1 LWDNVDRHNKY
12 PYIFNS
18 CPGTVEGSEVRVFG
32 CGFAVELAT
41 LQVAHVGLDAPERM
55 RPSETL
61 AILLAISSP

>member
-41 LQVAHVGLDAPERM
+41 LQVVLMPLKE
-55 RPSETL
+55 
-61 AILLAISSP
+61 